1 MNKLTLWV
9 WSDVN
14 VTNCQ
19 NWSYNVTSAIC
30 RHQREDHNL
39 WIFRHFFFFWSVEDF
54 LKLIYA
60 GLREKLNGDLR
71 DQKINSQVCIQICPY
86 CTLFLST
93 KPQTFCRQYRW
104 VRDLLSSGSNPYRFQ
119 KNWMYEPDVARIRAL
134 GLVNTKQSLSYFAT
148 EIIF

>member
-1 MNKLTLWV
+1 MWQTAKIGHTMSHQLFVGT
-9 WSDVN
+9 N
-14 VTNCQ
+14 VKIITCE
-19 NWSYNVTSAIC
+19 YLDI
-30 RHQREDHNL
+30 
-39 WIFRHFFFFWSVEDF
+39 FFFFWSVEDF

-86 CTLFLST
+86 YTLFLST
-93 KPQTFCRQYRW
+93 EPQTFCRQYRW
-104 VRDLLSSGSNPYRFQ
+104 VRDLLSSGSNPYRFK
-119 KNWMYEPDVARIRAL
+119 KNWMYEPDVVARIRAL